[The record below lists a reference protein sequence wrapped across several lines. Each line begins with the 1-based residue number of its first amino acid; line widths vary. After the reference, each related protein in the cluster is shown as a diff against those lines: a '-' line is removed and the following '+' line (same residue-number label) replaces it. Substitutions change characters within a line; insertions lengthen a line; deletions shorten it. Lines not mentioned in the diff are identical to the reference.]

1 MISIQKHALTQLSV
15 AAQNFLRKEQLYL
28 TFTLRRTDL
37 DLWEMV
43 SSRKPGPSISCLSF
57 PISHPQA
64 LFLIKISF
72 YSAFLTLDSVKQK
85 VI

>member
-15 AAQNFLRKEQLYL
+15 VAQSFLRKEQLYL

-43 SSRKPGPSISCLSF
+43 SSHKPGPSISCLSF
-57 PISHPQA
+57 PISHPPGSFPYKDFL
-64 LFLIKISF
+64 LFSISNP
-72 YSAFLTLDSVKQK
+72 
-85 VI
+85 